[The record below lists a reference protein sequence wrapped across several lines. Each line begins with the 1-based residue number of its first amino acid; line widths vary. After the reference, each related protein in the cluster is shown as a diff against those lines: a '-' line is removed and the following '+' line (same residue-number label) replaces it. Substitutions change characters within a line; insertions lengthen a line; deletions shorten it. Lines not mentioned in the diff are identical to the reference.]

1 MTDGKKDILIITGRY
16 LPGYKD
22 GGPVRTIKNLTD
34 WLGDEYSFR
43 ILTCDR
49 DHGDV
54 ESYTNITVNDWNQV
68 GRALVWYVP
77 PGGFSSSII
86 QKLVEECDLVFITG
100 CFSDYSIKALI
111 LNRLGLIKKQ
121 VVIAPM
127 GLFMPNAM
135 KRKPFKYN
143 SFLLAFK
150 AFGAFKNIIWSVSSE
165 DEKKCVKRVI
175 SSKAICCIASDLP
188 RKVKE
193 HTVKKTKRPGEL
205 RVFFISRISPEKNII
220 QSIDILKQCHSSIWF
235 TIYGPIL
242 NQQYWEKVEEKLLE
256 LPSNIHAAYKGNI
269 DSEQVV
275 ETLEQEHVFLFTTI
289 GENFSH
295 VVHEALSA
303 GCPCV
308 ISDQTPWQDLD
319 KNCAGHVLPL
329 NDNSRFV
336 KAIESYAEMA
346 ETEFQKI
353 SDAAH
358 DYARRVSRESA
369 ETTGYRDL
377 FEGIGQSRR
386 TEKPSRAINNTIS

>member
-1 MTDGKKDILIITGRY
+1 MTNWKKDILIITGRY

-34 WLGDEYSFR
+34 YLGNEYNFR
-43 ILTCDR
+43 ILTADR
-49 DHGDV
+49 DHGD
-54 ESYTNITVNDWNQV
+54 EAPYPDITVNTWNRV
-68 GRALVWYVP
+68 GNALVWYVP
-77 PGGFSSSII
+77 PGKFSFSII
-86 QKLVEECDLVFITG
+86 RKMSEEADTVFISG
-100 CFSDYSIKALI
+100 CFSDYAIKTLI
-111 LNRLGLIKKQ
+111 LNRIGQIKKP
-121 VVIAPM
+121 VIIAPM

-135 KRKPFKYN
+135 KRKPIKYN
-143 SFLLAFK
+143 SFIMLFKLLGMFHNVK
-150 AFGAFKNIIWSVSSE
+150 WSVSSE
-165 DEKKCVKRVI
+165 IEEKCVKKEI
-175 SSKAICCIASDLP
+175 SPEAVCYIAKDLP
-188 RKVKE
+188 RMVEEKTIHKR
-193 HTVKKTKRPGEL
+193 KKTGEL
-205 RVFFISRISPEKNII
+205 RAFFISRISPEKNII
-220 QSIDILKQCHSSIWF
+220 QSIDILKECHSSIWF

-269 DSEQVV
+269 NSEQVV

-289 GENFSH
+289 GENYSH

-346 ETEFQKI
+346 ETDFQKI

-369 ETTGYRDL
+369 ETTGYRVL
-377 FEGIGQSRR
+377 FNRVKKVKQ
-386 TEKPSRAINNTIS
+386 

>member
-1 MTDGKKDILIITGRY
+1 MTNWKKDILIITGRY

-34 WLGDEYSFR
+34 YLGNEYNFR
-43 ILTCDR
+43 ILTADR
-49 DHGDV
+49 DHGD
-54 ESYTNITVNDWNQV
+54 EAPYPDITVNTWNRV
-68 GRALVWYVP
+68 GNALVWYVP
-77 PGGFSSSII
+77 PGKFSFSII
-86 QKLVEECDLVFITG
+86 RKMSEEADTVFISG
-100 CFSDYSIKALI
+100 CFSDYAIKTLI
-111 LNRLGLIKKQ
+111 LNRIGQIKKP
-121 VVIAPM
+121 VIIAPM

-135 KRKPFKYN
+135 KRKPIKYN
-143 SFLLAFK
+143 SFIMLFKLLGMFHNVK
-150 AFGAFKNIIWSVSSE
+150 WSVSSE
-165 DEKKCVKRVI
+165 IEEKCVKKEI
-175 SSKAICCIASDLP
+175 SPEAVCYIAKDLP
-188 RKVKE
+188 RMVEEKTIHKR
-193 HTVKKTKRPGEL
+193 KKTGEL
-205 RVFFISRISPEKNII
+205 RAFFISRISPEKNII
-220 QSIDILKQCHSSIWF
+220 QSIDILKECHSSIWF

-269 DSEQVV
+269 NSKQVV

-289 GENFSH
+289 GENYSH

-346 ETEFQKI
+346 ETDFQKI

-369 ETTGYRDL
+369 ETTGYRVL
-377 FEGIGQSRR
+377 FNSVKKVKQ
-386 TEKPSRAINNTIS
+386 

>member
-1 MTDGKKDILIITGRY
+1 MTNWKKDILIITGRY

-34 WLGDEYSFR
+34 YLGNEYNFR
-43 ILTCDR
+43 ILTADR
-49 DHGDV
+49 DHGD
-54 ESYTNITVNDWNQV
+54 EAPYPDITVNTWNRV
-68 GRALVWYVP
+68 GNALVWYVP
-77 PGGFSSSII
+77 PGKFSFSII
-86 QKLVEECDLVFITG
+86 RKMSEEADTVFISG
-100 CFSDYSIKALI
+100 CSSDYAIKTLI
-111 LNRLGLIKKQ
+111 LNRIGQIKKP
-121 VVIAPM
+121 VIIAPM

-135 KRKPFKYN
+135 KRKPIKYN
-143 SFLLAFK
+143 SFIMLFKLLGMFHNVK
-150 AFGAFKNIIWSVSSE
+150 WSVSSE
-165 DEKKCVKRVI
+165 IEEKCVKKEI
-175 SSKAICCIASDLP
+175 SPEAVCYIAKDLP
-188 RKVKE
+188 RMVEEKTIHKR
-193 HTVKKTKRPGEL
+193 KKTGEL
-205 RVFFISRISPEKNII
+205 RAFFISRISPEKNII
-220 QSIDILKQCHSSIWF
+220 QSIDILKECHSSIWF

-269 DSEQVV
+269 NSEQVV

-289 GENFSH
+289 GENYSH

-336 KAIESYAEMA
+336 KAIESYAEM
-346 ETEFQKI
+346 TEKAFQLT

-358 DYARRVSRESA
+358 DYARRVSEESVK
-369 ETTGYRDL
+369 TTGYRDL
-377 FEGIGQSRR
+377 FESIGQFS
-386 TEKPSRAINNTIS
+386 

>member
-1 MTDGKKDILIITGRY
+1 MTNWKKDILIITGRY

-34 WLGDEYSFR
+34 YLGNEYNFR
-43 ILTCDR
+43 ILTADR
-49 DHGDV
+49 DHGD
-54 ESYTNITVNDWNQV
+54 EAPYPDITVNTWNRV
-68 GRALVWYVP
+68 GNALVWYVP
-77 PGGFSSSII
+77 PGKFSFSII
-86 QKLVEECDLVFITG
+86 RKMSEEADTVFISG
-100 CFSDYSIKALI
+100 CFSDYAIKTLI
-111 LNRLGLIKKQ
+111 LNRIGQIKKP
-121 VVIAPM
+121 VIIAPM

-135 KRKPFKYN
+135 KRKPIKYN
-143 SFLLAFK
+143 SFIMLFKLLGMFHNVK
-150 AFGAFKNIIWSVSSE
+150 WSVSSE
-165 DEKKCVKRVI
+165 IEEKCVKKEI
-175 SSKAICCIASDLP
+175 SPEAVCYIAKDLP
-188 RKVKE
+188 RMVEEKTIHKR
-193 HTVKKTKRPGEL
+193 KKTGEL
-205 RVFFISRISPEKNII
+205 RAFFFFFISPEKNII
-220 QSIDILKQCHSSIWF
+220 QSIDILKECHSSIWF

-269 DSEQVV
+269 NSEQVV

-289 GENFSH
+289 GENYSH

-346 ETEFQKI
+346 ETDFQKI

-369 ETTGYRDL
+369 ETTGYRVL
-377 FEGIGQSRR
+377 FNSVKKVKQ
-386 TEKPSRAINNTIS
+386 

>member
-1 MTDGKKDILIITGRY
+1 MTNWKKDILIITGRY

-34 WLGDEYSFR
+34 YLGNEYNFR
-43 ILTCDR
+43 ILTADR
-49 DHGDV
+49 DHGD
-54 ESYTNITVNDWNQV
+54 EAPYPDITVNTWNRV
-68 GRALVWYVP
+68 GNALVWYVP
-77 PGGFSSSII
+77 PGKFSFSII
-86 QKLVEECDLVFITG
+86 RKMSEEADTVFISG
-100 CFSDYSIKALI
+100 CFSDYAIKTLI
-111 LNRLGLIKKQ
+111 LNRIGQIKKP
-121 VVIAPM
+121 VIIAPM

-135 KRKPFKYN
+135 KRKPIKYN
-143 SFLLAFK
+143 SFIMLFKLLGMFHNVK
-150 AFGAFKNIIWSVSSE
+150 WSVSSE
-165 DEKKCVKRVI
+165 IEEKCVKKEI
-175 SSKAICCIASDLP
+175 SPEAVCYIAKDLP
-188 RKVKE
+188 RMVEEKTIHKR
-193 HTVKKTKRPGEL
+193 KKTGEL
-205 RVFFISRISPEKNII
+205 RAFFISRISPEKNII
-220 QSIDILKQCHSSIWF
+220 QSIDILKECHSSIWF

-269 DSEQVV
+269 NSKQVV

-289 GENFSH
+289 GENYSH

-346 ETEFQKI
+346 ETDFQKI

-369 ETTGYRDL
+369 ETTGYSVL
-377 FEGIGQSRR
+377 FNSVKKVKQ
-386 TEKPSRAINNTIS
+386 

>member
-1 MTDGKKDILIITGRY
+1 M
-16 LPGYKD
+16 
-22 GGPVRTIKNLTD
+22 
-34 WLGDEYSFR
+34 
-43 ILTCDR
+43 
-49 DHGDV
+49 
-54 ESYTNITVNDWNQV
+54 
-68 GRALVWYVP
+68 VWYVP
-77 PGGFSSSII
+77 PGKFSFSII
-86 QKLVEECDLVFITG
+86 RKMSEEADTVFISG
-100 CFSDYSIKALI
+100 CFSDYAIKTLI
-111 LNRLGLIKKQ
+111 LNRIGQIKKP
-121 VVIAPM
+121 VIIAPM

-135 KRKPFKYN
+135 KRKPIKYN
-143 SFLLAFK
+143 SFIMLFKLLGMFHNVK
-150 AFGAFKNIIWSVSSE
+150 WSVSSE
-165 DEKKCVKRVI
+165 IEEKCVKKEI
-175 SSKAICCIASDLP
+175 SPEAVCYIAKDLP
-188 RKVKE
+188 RMVEEKTIHKR
-193 HTVKKTKRPGEL
+193 KKTGEL
-205 RVFFISRISPEKNII
+205 RAFFISRISPEKNII
-220 QSIDILKQCHSSIWF
+220 QSIDILKECHSSIWF

-269 DSEQVV
+269 NSEQVV

-289 GENFSH
+289 GENYSH

-346 ETEFQKI
+346 ETDFQKI

-369 ETTGYRDL
+369 ETTGYRVL
-377 FEGIGQSRR
+377 FNSVKKVKQ
-386 TEKPSRAINNTIS
+386 

>member
-1 MTDGKKDILIITGRY
+1 MTNWKKDILIITGRY

-34 WLGDEYSFR
+34 YLGNEYNFR
-43 ILTCDR
+43 ILTADR
-49 DHGDV
+49 DHGD
-54 ESYTNITVNDWNQV
+54 EAPYPDITVNTWNRV
-68 GRALVWYVP
+68 GNALVWYVP
-77 PGGFSSSII
+77 PGKFSFSII
-86 QKLVEECDLVFITG
+86 RKMSEEADTVFISG
-100 CFSDYSIKALI
+100 CFSDYAIKTLI
-111 LNRLGLIKKQ
+111 LNRIGQIKKP
-121 VVIAPM
+121 VIIAPM

-135 KRKPFKYN
+135 KRKPIKYISFIMLFK
-143 SFLLAFK
+143 LLGMFHNVK
-150 AFGAFKNIIWSVSSE
+150 WSVSSE
-165 DEKKCVKRVI
+165 IEEKCVKKEI
-175 SSKAICCIASDLP
+175 SPEAVCYIAKDLP
-188 RKVKE
+188 RMVEEKTIHKR
-193 HTVKKTKRPGEL
+193 KKTGEL
-205 RVFFISRISPEKNII
+205 RAFFISRISPEKNII
-220 QSIDILKQCHSSIWF
+220 QSIDILKECHSSIWF

-269 DSEQVV
+269 NSEQVV

-289 GENFSH
+289 GENYSH

-346 ETEFQKI
+346 ETDFQKI

-369 ETTGYRDL
+369 ETTGYRVL
-377 FEGIGQSRR
+377 FNSVKKVKQ
-386 TEKPSRAINNTIS
+386 

>member
-1 MTDGKKDILIITGRY
+1 MTNWKKDILIITGRY

-34 WLGDEYSFR
+34 YLGNEYNFR
-43 ILTCDR
+43 ILTADR
-49 DHGDV
+49 DHGD
-54 ESYTNITVNDWNQV
+54 EAPYPDITVNTWNRV
-68 GRALVWYVP
+68 GNALVWYVP
-77 PGGFSSSII
+77 PGKFSFSII
-86 QKLVEECDLVFITG
+86 RKMSEEADTVFISG
-100 CFSDYSIKALI
+100 CFSDYAIKTLI
-111 LNRLGLIKKQ
+111 LNRIGQIKKP
-121 VVIAPM
+121 VIIAPM

-135 KRKPFKYN
+135 KRKPIKYN
-143 SFLLAFK
+143 SFIMLFKLLGMFHNVK
-150 AFGAFKNIIWSVSSE
+150 WSVSSE
-165 DEKKCVKRVI
+165 IEEKCVKKEI
-175 SSKAICCIASDLP
+175 SPEAVCYIAKDLP
-188 RKVKE
+188 RMVEEKTIHKR
-193 HTVKKTKRPGEL
+193 KKTGEL
-205 RVFFISRISPEKNII
+205 RAFFISRISPEKNII
-220 QSIDILKQCHSSIWF
+220 QSIDILKECHSSIWF
-235 TIYGPIL
+235 TIYGPML

-269 DSEQVV
+269 NSEQVV

-289 GENFSH
+289 GENYSH

-346 ETEFQKI
+346 ETDFQKI

-369 ETTGYRDL
+369 ETTGYRVL
-377 FEGIGQSRR
+377 FNSVKKVKQ
-386 TEKPSRAINNTIS
+386 

>member
-1 MTDGKKDILIITGRY
+1 MTNWKKDILIITGRY

-34 WLGDEYSFR
+34 YLGNEYNFR
-43 ILTCDR
+43 ILTADR
-49 DHGDV
+49 DHGD
-54 ESYTNITVNDWNQV
+54 EAPYPDITFNTWNRV
-68 GRALVWYVP
+68 GNALVWYVP
-77 PGGFSSSII
+77 PGKFSFSII
-86 QKLVEECDLVFITG
+86 RKMSEEADTVFISG
-100 CFSDYSIKALI
+100 CFSDYAIKTLI
-111 LNRLGLIKKQ
+111 LNRIGQIKKP
-121 VVIAPM
+121 VIIAPM

-135 KRKPFKYN
+135 KRKPIKYN
-143 SFLLAFK
+143 SFIMLFKLLGMFHNVK
-150 AFGAFKNIIWSVSSE
+150 WSVSSE
-165 DEKKCVKRVI
+165 IEEKCVKKEI
-175 SSKAICCIASDLP
+175 SPEAVCYIAKDLP
-188 RKVKE
+188 RMVEEKTIHKR
-193 HTVKKTKRPGEL
+193 KKTGEL
-205 RVFFISRISPEKNII
+205 RAFFISRISPEKNII
-220 QSIDILKQCHSSIWF
+220 QSIDILKECHSSIWF

-269 DSEQVV
+269 NSEQVV

-289 GENFSH
+289 GENYSH

-346 ETEFQKI
+346 ETDFQKI

-369 ETTGYRDL
+369 ETTGYRVL
-377 FEGIGQSRR
+377 FNSVKKVKQ
-386 TEKPSRAINNTIS
+386 

>member
-1 MTDGKKDILIITGRY
+1 MTNGKKDILIITGRY

-34 WLGDEYSFR
+34 YLGNEYNFR
-43 ILTCDR
+43 ILTADR
-49 DHGDV
+49 DHGD
-54 ESYTNITVNDWNQV
+54 EAPYPDITVNTWNRV
-68 GRALVWYVP
+68 GNALVWYVP
-77 PGGFSSSII
+77 PGKFSFSII
-86 QKLVEECDLVFITG
+86 RKMSEEADTVFISG
-100 CFSDYSIKALI
+100 CFSDYAIKTLI
-111 LNRLGLIKKQ
+111 LNRIGQIKKP
-121 VVIAPM
+121 VIIAPM

-135 KRKPFKYN
+135 KRKPIKYN
-143 SFLLAFK
+143 SFIMLFKLLGMFHNVK
-150 AFGAFKNIIWSVSSE
+150 WSVSSE
-165 DEKKCVKRVI
+165 IEEKCVKKEI
-175 SSKAICCIASDLP
+175 SPEAVCYIAKDLP
-188 RKVKE
+188 RMVEEKTIHKR
-193 HTVKKTKRPGEL
+193 KKTGEL
-205 RVFFISRISPEKNII
+205 RAFFISRISPEKNII
-220 QSIDILKQCHSSIWF
+220 QSIDILKECHSSIWF

-242 NQQYWEKVEEKLLE
+242 NKQYWEKVEEKLLE

-269 DSEQVV
+269 NSEQVV

-289 GENFSH
+289 GENYSH

-346 ETEFQKI
+346 ETDFQKI

-369 ETTGYRDL
+369 ETTGYRVL
-377 FEGIGQSRR
+377 FNSVKKSSNRGE
-386 TEKPSRAINNTIS
+386 

>member
-1 MTDGKKDILIITGRY
+1 MTNWKKDILIITGRY

-34 WLGDEYSFR
+34 YLGNEYNFR
-43 ILTCDR
+43 ILTADR
-49 DHGDV
+49 DHGD
-54 ESYTNITVNDWNQV
+54 EAPYPDITVNTWNRV
-68 GRALVWYVP
+68 GNALVWYVP
-77 PGGFSSSII
+77 PGKFSFSII
-86 QKLVEECDLVFITG
+86 RKMSEEADTVFISG
-100 CFSDYSIKALI
+100 CFSDYAIKTMI
-111 LNRLGLIKKQ
+111 LNRIGQIKKP
-121 VVIAPM
+121 VIIAPM

-135 KRKPFKYN
+135 KRKPIKYN
-143 SFLLAFK
+143 SFIMLFKLLGMFHNVK
-150 AFGAFKNIIWSVSSE
+150 WSVSSE
-165 DEKKCVKRVI
+165 IEEKCVKKEI
-175 SSKAICCIASDLP
+175 SPEAVCYIAKDLP
-188 RKVKE
+188 RMVEEKTIHKR
-193 HTVKKTKRPGEL
+193 KKTGEL
-205 RVFFISRISPEKNII
+205 RAFFISRISPEKNII
-220 QSIDILKQCHSSIWF
+220 QSIDILKECHSSIWF

-269 DSEQVV
+269 NSEQVV

-289 GENFSH
+289 GENYSH

-346 ETEFQKI
+346 ETDFQKI

-369 ETTGYRDL
+369 ETTGYRVL
-377 FEGIGQSRR
+377 FNSVKKVKQ
-386 TEKPSRAINNTIS
+386 

>member
-1 MTDGKKDILIITGRY
+1 MTNWKKDILIITGRY

-34 WLGDEYSFR
+34 YLGNEYNFR
-43 ILTCDR
+43 ILTADR
-49 DHGDV
+49 DHGD
-54 ESYTNITVNDWNQV
+54 EAPYPDITVNTWNRV
-68 GRALVWYVP
+68 GNALVWYVP
-77 PGGFSSSII
+77 PGKFSFSII
-86 QKLVEECDLVFITG
+86 RKMSEEADTVFISG
-100 CFSDYSIKALI
+100 CFSDYAIKTLI
-111 LNRLGLIKKQ
+111 LNRIGQIKKP
-121 VVIAPM
+121 VIIAPM

-135 KRKPFKYN
+135 KRKPIKYN
-143 SFLLAFK
+143 SFIMLFKLLGMFHNVK
-150 AFGAFKNIIWSVSSE
+150 WSVSSE
-165 DEKKCVKRVI
+165 IEEKCVKKEI
-175 SSKAICCIASDLP
+175 SPEAVCYIAKDLP
-188 RKVKE
+188 RMVEEKTIHKR
-193 HTVKKTKRPGEL
+193 KKTGEL
-205 RVFFISRISPEKNII
+205 RAFFISRISPEKNII
-220 QSIDILKQCHSSIWF
+220 QSIDILKECHSSIWF

-242 NQQYWEKVEEKLLE
+242 NQQYWENVEEKLLE

-269 DSEQVV
+269 NSEQVV

-289 GENFSH
+289 GENYSH

-346 ETEFQKI
+346 ETDFQKI

-369 ETTGYRDL
+369 ETTGYRVL
-377 FEGIGQSRR
+377 FNSVKKVKQ
-386 TEKPSRAINNTIS
+386 

>member
-22 GGPVRTIKNLTD
+22 GGPVRSIKNLTD
-34 WLGDEYSFR
+34 WLGDEYCFR

-54 ESYTNITVNDWNQV
+54 ESYLNITANDWNQV
-68 GRALVWYVP
+68 DSALVWYVP

-86 QKLVEECDLVFITG
+86 QKLAEECDLIFITG
-100 CFSDYSIKALI
+100 CFSDYSIKTLI
-111 LNRLGLIKKQ
+111 LKRLNLIKKPL
-121 VVIAPM
+121 VIAPM

-135 KRKPFKYN
+135 KRKPLKYN
-143 SFLLAFK
+143 SFLLLLK
-150 AFGAFKNIIWSVSSE
+150 GFGVFKNVIWSVSSE
-165 DEKKCVKRVI
+165 EEKKCVKRVI
-175 SSKAICCIASDLP
+175 SSKAFCCIASDLP

-193 HTVKKTKRPGEL
+193 HTVKKTKKQGEL

-220 QSIDILKQCHSSIWF
+220 QSIDILKQCHSSICF
-235 TIYGPIL
+235 TIYGPIM
-242 NQQYWEKVEEKLLE
+242 NQQYWKKVEEKMRE

-269 DSEQVV
+269 DSEHVV

-308 ISDQTPWQDLD
+308 ISDQTPWKDLE
-319 KNCAGHVLPL
+319 KNCAGRVLPL
-329 NDNSRFV
+329 NDNSSFV
-336 KAIESYAEMA
+336 KAIESYAEM
-346 ETEFQKI
+346 TEKDFQQT

-369 ETTGYRDL
+369 EMTGYRDL
-377 FEGIGQSRR
+377 FEGIGQYRENR
-386 TEKPSRAINNTIS
+386 KAN

>member
-1 MTDGKKDILIITGRY
+1 MTNWKKDILIITGRY

-34 WLGDEYSFR
+34 YLGNEYNFR
-43 ILTCDR
+43 ILTADR
-49 DHGDV
+49 DHGD
-54 ESYTNITVNDWNQV
+54 EAPYPDITVNTWNRV
-68 GRALVWYVP
+68 GNALVWYVP
-77 PGGFSSSII
+77 PGKFSFSII
-86 QKLVEECDLVFITG
+86 RKMSEEADTVFISG
-100 CFSDYSIKALI
+100 CFSDYAIKTLI
-111 LNRLGLIKKQ
+111 LNRIGQIKKP
-121 VVIAPM
+121 VIIAPM

-135 KRKPFKYN
+135 KRKPIKYN
-143 SFLLAFK
+143 SFIMLFKLLGMFHNVK
-150 AFGAFKNIIWSVSSE
+150 WSVSSE
-165 DEKKCVKRVI
+165 IEEKCVKKEI
-175 SSKAICCIASDLP
+175 SPEAVCYIAKDLP
-188 RKVKE
+188 RMVEEKTIHKR
-193 HTVKKTKRPGEL
+193 KKTGEL
-205 RVFFISRISPEKNII
+205 RAFFISRISPEKNII
-220 QSIDILKQCHSSIWF
+220 QSIDILKECHSSIWF

-269 DSEQVV
+269 NSEQVV

-289 GENFSH
+289 GENYSH

-346 ETEFQKI
+346 ETDFQKI

-369 ETTGYRDL
+369 ETTGYRVL
-377 FEGIGQSRR
+377 FNSVKKSSNRGE
-386 TEKPSRAINNTIS
+386 

>member
-1 MTDGKKDILIITGRY
+1 MTNWKKDILIITGRY

-34 WLGDEYSFR
+34 YLGNEYNFR
-43 ILTCDR
+43 ILTADR
-49 DHGDV
+49 DHGD
-54 ESYTNITVNDWNQV
+54 EAPYPDITVNTWNRV
-68 GRALVWYVP
+68 GNALVWYVP
-77 PGGFSSSII
+77 PGKFSFSII
-86 QKLVEECDLVFITG
+86 RKMSEEADTVFISG
-100 CFSDYSIKALI
+100 CFSDYAIKTLI
-111 LNRLGLIKKQ
+111 LNRIGQIKKP
-121 VVIAPM
+121 VIIAPM

-135 KRKPFKYN
+135 KRKPIKYN
-143 SFLLAFK
+143 SFIMLFKLLGMFHNVK
-150 AFGAFKNIIWSVSSE
+150 WSVSSE
-165 DEKKCVKRVI
+165 IEEKCVKKEI
-175 SSKAICCIASDLP
+175 SPEAVCYIAKDLP
-188 RKVKE
+188 RMVEEKTIHKR
-193 HTVKKTKRPGEL
+193 KKTGEL
-205 RVFFISRISPEKNII
+205 RAFFISRISPEKNII
-220 QSIDILKQCHSSIWF
+220 QSIDILKECHSSIWF

-269 DSEQVV
+269 NSEQVV

-289 GENFSH
+289 GENYSH

-346 ETEFQKI
+346 EADFQKI

-369 ETTGYRDL
+369 ETTGYRVL
-377 FEGIGQSRR
+377 FNSVKKVKQ
-386 TEKPSRAINNTIS
+386 

>member
-1 MTDGKKDILIITGRY
+1 MTNWKKDILIITGRY

-34 WLGDEYSFR
+34 YLGNEYNFR
-43 ILTCDR
+43 ILTADR
-49 DHGDV
+49 DHGD
-54 ESYTNITVNDWNQV
+54 EAPYPDITVNTWNRV
-68 GRALVWYVP
+68 GNALVWYVP
-77 PGGFSSSII
+77 PGKFSFSII
-86 QKLVEECDLVFITG
+86 RKMSEEADTVFISG
-100 CFSDYSIKALI
+100 CFSDYAIKTLI
-111 LNRLGLIKKQ
+111 LNRIGQIKKP
-121 VVIAPM
+121 VIIAPM

-135 KRKPFKYN
+135 KRKPIKYN
-143 SFLLAFK
+143 SFIMLFKLLGMFHNVK
-150 AFGAFKNIIWSVSSE
+150 WSVSSE
-165 DEKKCVKRVI
+165 IEEKCVKKEI
-175 SSKAICCIASDLP
+175 SPEAVCYIAKDLP
-188 RKVKE
+188 RMVEEKTIHKR
-193 HTVKKTKRPGEL
+193 KKTGEL
-205 RVFFISRISPEKNII
+205 RAFFISRISPEKNII
-220 QSIDILKQCHSSIWF
+220 QSIDILKECHSSIWF

-269 DSEQVV
+269 NSEQVV

-289 GENFSH
+289 GENYSH

-346 ETEFQKI
+346 ETDFQKI

-369 ETTGYRDL
+369 ETTGYRVL
-377 FEGIGQSRR
+377 FNSVKKVKQ
-386 TEKPSRAINNTIS
+386 